1 MFINMEI
8 VLTVYTVMISYVLP
22 LTTIIFCYMRMIRRI
37 YGKSNDL
44 AEESKMLSFSAST
57 AAVNGHLNIGSGGG
71 GSVSCASGGG
81 LRLNV
86 NRNARISLDSFAT
99 RNRTNAEP
107 SLASGTSNNP
117 ISMVTYKVGYLKVI
131 LLK

>member
-71 GSVSCASGGG
+71 GSVSAASGGG

-99 RNRTNAEP
+99 NRNRTNAEP

-117 ISMVTYKVGYLKVI
+117 ISMVTYKVGYLKVV
-131 LLK
+131 

>member
-1 MFINMEI
+1 
-8 VLTVYTVMISYVLP
+8 
-22 LTTIIFCYMRMIRRI
+22 
-37 YGKSNDL
+37 
-44 AEESKMLSFSAST
+44 MLSFSAST

-71 GSVSCASGGG
+71 GSVSAASGGG

-86 NRNARISLDSFAT
+86 NRNARISLDSFATT

-117 ISMVTYKVGYLKVI
+117 ISMVTYKVGYLK
-131 LLK
+131 